1 MLIMLAALSL
11 LVWMMSTYSEWCVG
25 VRYDSRDGVRKATAT
40 EKAYG
45 RRLKA
50 QS

>member
-1 MLIMLAALSL
+1 MRSMFAASSL

-25 VRYDSRDGVRKATAT
+25 VRHDSRDGARKATAT